1 MFSLFSSLKNI
12 FSVFFPNRRFVITT
26 ENRTRSFRINGL
38 VQLLFLV
45 FLVSGI
51 TFFAIRYNRYKN
63 YHNYAVLLEENER
76 LRLEQ
81 KELKE
86 EFKEYDKKIDK
97 LNEYLS
103 LVKGTENRATEKKKI
118 TKKEQDNDLKI
129 QKKKREFIPAEG
141 EDPDLSKAEMVEKLN
156 NKIKVAYSKLD
167 GRKVFLAQAVNS
179 FGVSNISY
187 SKFGKRARIYR
198 SQDEDAG
205 EFIASVIDDKFV
217 GGDEN
222 IVKEV
227 QIFQSKPLID
237 VSEKNINSNNF
248 YKEIKRMKVIENV
261 LRSLPFG
268 KPTADNYR
276 ITSTYGLRKSP
287 FSKNENKIV
296 LHAGVDMVLQNN
308 DVLATADGV
317 VVFAGVKHG
326 YGNCVNIE
334 HMRKGGIGSV
344 ITHYAHLDKILVR
357 RGQVVKA
364 GEKIGIQGS
373 TGMST
378 GKHLH
383 YEVRINNKT
392 INPYKFLTGNVVF

>member
-1 MFSLFSSLKNI
+1 M
-12 FSVFFPNRRFVITT
+12 
-26 ENRTRSFRINGL
+26 
-38 VQLLFLV
+38 
-45 FLVSGI
+45 
-51 TFFAIRYNRYKN
+51 
-63 YHNYAVLLEENER
+63 LLEENER

-103 LVKGTENRATEKKKI
+103 LVKGTGQQVSVKK
-118 TKKEQDNDLKI
+118 TAKKDKDNDLNI
-129 QKKKREFIPAEG
+129 QKKKRDFVVVQG
-141 EDPDLSKAEMVEKLN
+141 EDPDLNKAEMVEKLD
-156 NKIKVAYSKLD
+156 NKMKVAYSKLD
-167 GRKVFLAQAVNS
+167 GRKAFLARAVNS

-187 SKFGKRARIYR
+187 SKFGKKARIYR
-198 SQDEDAG
+198 SQGEEAN

-222 IVKEV
+222 VVNEV

-237 VSEKNINSNNF
+237 VSEKNVNGKNF

-268 KPTADNYR
+268 KPTIDAYR

-287 FSKNENKIV
+287 FSENNNKIV
-296 LHAGVDMVLQNN
+296 LHAGIDMVLKN
-308 DVLATADGV
+308 DNVLATADGV

-326 YGNCVNIE
+326 YGNCVDVE
-334 HMRKGGIGSV
+334 HMRKGGIGSI
-344 ITHYAHLDKILVR
+344 ITHYAHLDKIKVV

-364 GEKIGIQGS
+364 GDILGIQGA

-383 YEVRINNKT
+383 YEVRVNNKT
-392 INPYKFLTGNVVF
+392 INPYKFLTGDVVF